1 MDNVSSAQ
9 TQESISP
16 ALDADLVGADFQQAK
31 NHCPDERFLQIKAKK
46 GKHKLTRVAFRV
58 SRLTEFC
65 SLKELQNQTGH
76 QVHEWPLVVLK
87 ELVDNALDACEEAE
101 VAPVIQIDASDD
113 EIVIQDNGLGM
124 PAETIRS
131 VQDYSVRVSTREAY
145 VSPSRG
151 AQGNALKTILAM
163 AYVLD
168 RERPNNPEN
177 EAAVGTTLIETR
189 GITHKIEFR
198 VNHVTNEPRLTYTTG
213 ASSVMNGT
221 RVTIRWP
228 RFEWPYYGYLIDRA
242 EKQFKTLAE
251 AYVWFNPHLSLR
263 GSWKG
268 TEFINCVAS
277 DPHWVKWGPRNPTS
291 PHWYNESRLQR
302 YMSAHVA
309 RDLESDEDHP
319 VREFIAEF
327 RGLSS
332 SRKQKTILEEFGVS
346 HRSLGEF
353 FGREKIN
360 RDGIAKLLA
369 AMKRYSEP
377 VKPKLL
383 GMIGEDHLKA
393 QFLAAGGNE
402 ETFKYER
409 RLGVSD
415 DDIPYVIEFCFGL
428 HSSGLEDSKGAYRKI
443 VTGANWSAAIN
454 NPFRHFGNASEGLET
469 ILARYEPTRPS
480 RSYARSI

>member
-1 MDNVSSAQ
+1 M
-9 TQESISP
+9 
-16 ALDADLVGADFQQAK
+16 
-31 NHCPDERFLQIKAKK
+31 
-46 GKHKLTRVAFRV
+46 
-58 SRLTEFC
+58 
-65 SLKELQNQTGH
+65 
-76 QVHEWPLVVLK
+76 LK

-101 VAPVIQIDASDD
+101 VAPVIQIDVSDD

-168 RERPNNPEN
+168 RERPNSPDN
-177 EAAVGTTLIETR
+177 EAAIGTTVIETM
-189 GITHKIEFR
+189 GVLHKIEFQ

-213 ASSVMNGT
+213 ASAVTNGT
-221 RVTIRWP
+221 RVTLRWP

-242 EKQFKTLAE
+242 EREFKALAE

-268 TEFINCVAS
+268 TEFINCEAS
-277 DPHWVKWGPRNPTS
+277 DPQWMKWGPRNPTS

-309 RDLESDEDHP
+309 RDLEASVDRP

-332 SRKQKTILEEFGVS
+332 TRKQKAILHELGVS
-346 HRSLGEF
+346 HRSLREF
-353 FGREKIN
+353 FGADKVN
-360 RDGIAKLLA
+360 RDGIANLLG
-369 AMKRYSEP
+369 AMKRHSEP

-383 GMIGEDHLKA
+383 GVISKEHLKA
-393 QFLAAGGNE
+393 KFLAAGGDE
-402 ETFKYER
+402 DTFEYR
-409 RLGVSD
+409 RRQDVSEH
-415 DDIPYVIEFCFGL
+415 DIPYVVEFCFGL
-428 HSSGLEDSKGAYRKI
+428 HSSAMEDSKSVHRKI
-443 VTGANWSAAIN
+443 VTGTNWSAAIK
-454 NPFRHFGNASEGLET
+454 NPFRSFGRTGEGLEST
-469 ILARYEPTRPS
+469 LAKVRANATQPVICALHLASAHLQFADRGKS
-480 RSYARSI
+480 SIITSGDVEASDV